1 MNINSIYRPP
11 GIDSFS
17 APLQPFRTG
26 NKPRPDAPESEAFR
40 VGQPTRPAPK
50 PKFGNDAVNSN
61 NQQWERPFKGLSLA
75 IPRYNGN
82 SVVPYGINVPPSQG
96 GSGINVEEV
105 PLGGEPTIQPIK
117 QRPGELVG
125 SYHLI
130 GEPPTIQPIKPR
142 PEEAVNGQ
150 AGEVVN
156 PNTRPA
162 PKPKFGGQETNNQH
176 NQWERPFKGISLAIP
191 RYNGNSVTPYGVNVP
206 PSQGGSGIYTEEQ
219 TLGEQPTIQPIK
231 QRPRELVGS
240 YHQIGEPPTIQPIKP
255 RPEEA
260 VSNQIG
266 TGGAHLGEPPSAGNG
281 IYKVE
286 VPLTAFQA
294 YNNANGLGSTPLNL
308 TPANLESSRTG
319 NLSINRYITITA

>member
-17 APLQPFRTG
+17 VPLQPLRTG

-50 PKFGNDAVNSN
+50 PKFGNDAVNN
-61 NQQWERPFKGLSLA
+61 NHQQWERPFKGLSLA

-82 SVVPYGINVPPSQG
+82 SVIPYGVNVPPSQG
-96 GSGINVEEV
+96 GSGISTEEQ
-105 PLGGEPTIQPIK
+105 PLGEQPTIQPIK

-130 GEPPTIQPIKPR
+130 GEPPAILPIKERPGELVGSYHLIGEPPAIQPIKPR
-142 PEEAVNGQ
+142 PEEAVN
-150 AGEVVN
+150 
-156 PNTRPA
+156 
-162 PKPKFGGQETNNQH
+162 
-176 NQWERPFKGISLAIP
+176 
-191 RYNGNSVTPYGVNVP
+191 
-206 PSQGGSGIYTEEQ
+206 
-219 TLGEQPTIQPIK
+219 
-231 QRPRELVGS
+231 
-240 YHQIGEPPTIQPIKP
+240 
-255 RPEEA
+255 
-260 VSNQIG
+260 NQIG

-294 YNNANGLGSTPLNL
+294 YNNANGLGSTPVNL
-308 TPANLESSRTG
+308 TPVNLESSRTG